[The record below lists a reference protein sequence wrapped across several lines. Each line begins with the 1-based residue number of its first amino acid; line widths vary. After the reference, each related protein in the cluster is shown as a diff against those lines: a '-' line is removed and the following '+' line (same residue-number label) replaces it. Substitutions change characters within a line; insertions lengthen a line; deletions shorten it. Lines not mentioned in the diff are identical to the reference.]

1 MERLLPALS
10 AGQVGSHDMDG
21 MNVSIMAPVKA
32 GHMHRMEEPGSPP
45 PFLLH
50 WWSWWPGSGHHVTTT
65 LLLGNFLSPTA

>member
-45 PFLLH
+45 PPLFAALVVLVA
-50 WWSWWPGSGHHVTTT
+50 G
-65 LLLGNFLSPTA
+65 